1 MNSRPPP
8 PHPGAPELKINY
20 LNERK
25 LEKLLSGDLDAQWS
39 QLERLLRSHS
49 LCMLILLL
57 LCFWIRSPFY
67 NSRVQLDF
75 KTAPRAKRVRL
86 YGREWS
92 RSGFVEGRDKGA
104 TQLLNGGDRISEGSR
119 ELMIGFYCFSLAHL
133 GLWQEESYRSVLW
146 RSRMS
151 NTENSRQTKWW
162 KKKKSFT
169 INCTDGVQMHDFFYT
184 QGSAEPARHSS
195 TLICCTL
202 KLQNTLVSGNSR
214 PSFCCQGRRCILRLW
229 RSSAL
234 FLSGGKTGILLF
246 LWEFFQTIRHSLLET
261 LILAVAWSGSP
272 TALGLLLDVR
282 RDRESPLQTAG
293 CILSL
298 WAETQDGFWV

>member
-1 MNSRPPP
+1 MCSIGLGCMFLLWTADPP
-8 PHPGAPELKINY
+8 PGAPELKINY

-25 LEKLLSGDLDAQWS
+25 LETLLSGDLDAQWS

-119 ELMIGFYCFSLAHL
+119 ELMIGFYCFFIGSPWPLA
-133 GLWQEESYRSVLW
+133 G
-146 RSRMS
+146 
-151 NTENSRQTKWW
+151 
-162 KKKKSFT
+162 
-169 INCTDGVQMHDFFYT
+169 
-184 QGSAEPARHSS
+184 
-195 TLICCTL
+195 
-202 KLQNTLVSGNSR
+202 
-214 PSFCCQGRRCILRLW
+214 
-229 RSSAL
+229 
-234 FLSGGKTGILLF
+234 GILQICPMEEQNVKHR
-246 LWEFFQTIRHSLLET
+246 EFKTN
-261 LILAVAWSGSP
+261 
-272 TALGLLLDVR
+272 
-282 RDRESPLQTAG
+282 
-293 CILSL
+293 
-298 WAETQDGFWV
+298 